1 MIRTFRA
8 TLLPLGLLPL
18 LVGACAHRFD
28 ARSVGVPVTMAA
40 PNAQPAVGE
49 RFSVTSRAV
58 FLLWGAVPVSEPSLE
73 KVLAAQ
79 LVNGTGVADLRI
91 KVRSRWSDVL
101 ITGLTLGILTPRSV
115 TYEGVI
121 LGRTR

>member
-1 MIRTFRA
+1 MIRTIRA

-18 LVGACAHRFD
+18 LVGACAHQFD
-28 ARSVGVPVTMAA
+28 GRSVGVPVTMAA
-40 PNAQPAVGE
+40 PNVQPAAGE

>member
-1 MIRTFRA
+1 
-8 TLLPLGLLPL
+8 
-18 LVGACAHRFD
+18 
-28 ARSVGVPVTMAA
+28 MAA

-58 FLLWGAVPVSEPSLE
+58 FLLWGAMPVSEPSLE